1 VTTALVSGALN
12 HKRDRELVRQLMDWR
27 NMAEDFNRRLDLT
40 ELQLCTV
47 DIVDARDLALLREVV
62 RRPDGHFALAGE
74 QLERLRA
81 ALDAHSTA
89 LHAWGLIG
97 DLVVD
102 PLRRAANRLQRGA
115 LPGKDSER
123 AAQPPPLPAE

>member
-81 ALDAHSTA
+81 ALDT
-89 LHAWGLIG
+89 
-97 DLVVD
+97 D
-102 PLRRAANRLQRGA
+102 PQRGKGVPSRNTIWTLTWPDA
-115 LPGKDSER
+115 SE
-123 AAQPPPLPAE
+123 